1 MRQELKISDKYLEK
15 TVSQLDVENELL
27 RIKVT
32 AASKVTDEN
41 TLLKRTFD
49 EAKNERKL

>member
-15 TVSQLDVENELL
+15 TVSQLDIENELL
-27 RIKVT
+27 RTKLT
-32 AASKVTDEN
+32 AASKVTAEN

-49 EAKNERKL
+49 ESKNERKS